1 MILGFLRMAEI
12 GGVVVWIDVRTCGI
26 DWPEGML
33 AISAEAIAMDGEVI
47 LPSVVGC
54 RCMFLVSNNQYLFV
68 SKIIRIDTN

>member
-1 MILGFLRMAEI
+1 MAEI

-47 LPSVVGC
+47 LPRVVGC
-54 RCMFLVSNNQYLFV
+54 HCMF
-68 SKIIRIDTN
+68 